1 MTNQFKFLIEIPQGS
16 SVKYEVDEETGDIVA
31 DRFLFT
37 SEVYP
42 TNYGS
47 IKDTRAP
54 DGDPAD
60 ILVLSSQSVIPGC
73 VIKGQIIGMLEMEDE
88 AGTDHKF
95 VGVPAAKVD
104 PVYGAWEDIN
114 DIPPAI
120 RDRIKH
126 FFETYK
132 TLEPGKWVRVHNWL
146 GKKAALAE
154 LEKVT
159 ITPPAHH
166 P

>member
-1 MTNQFKFLIEIPQGS
+1 MADTKQLKFFIEIPQGS
-16 SVKYEVDEETGDIVA
+16 SVKYEIDEKTGELVA

-47 IKDTRAP
+47 IKDTRAE

-60 ILVLSSQSVIPGC
+60 ILVLSSQSVVPGC
-73 VIKGQIIGMLEMEDE
+73 VIKGQVIGMLEMEDE
-88 AGTDHKF
+88 EGIDHKF
-95 VGVPAAKVD
+95 VGVPVPKVD
-104 PVYGAWEDIN
+104 PIYGGWTDIEN
-114 DIPPAI
+114 IPLAL

-132 TLEPGKWVRVHNWL
+132 ALEPGKWVKVKNWI
-146 GKKAALAE
+146 GRDEAIKI
-154 LEKVT
+154 LEQTMDKS
-159 ITPPAHH
+159 
-166 P
+166 

>member
-1 MTNQFKFLIEIPQGS
+1 MADLHNLKFFIEIPQGS
-16 SVKYEVDEETGDIVA
+16 SVKYEIDEDSGDLVA

-47 IKDTRAP
+47 IRETKAG

-60 ILVLSSQSVIPGC
+60 ILVISSQAVVPCC
-73 VIKGQIIGMLEMEDE
+73 VISGQVIGMLEMEDE
-88 AGTDHKF
+88 GGIDHKF
-95 VGVPAAKVD
+95 VGVPLQKVD
-104 PVYGAWEDIN
+104 PLFGVWTDVT
-114 DIPPAI
+114 DIPQAL

-132 TLEPGKWVRVHNWL
+132 TLEPGKWVKVRNWI
-146 GKKAALAE
+146 GAKEALKE
-154 LEKVT
+154 LESCLVGK
-159 ITPPAHH
+159 
-166 P
+166 

>member
-1 MTNQFKFLIEIPQGS
+1 MADTKTLKFLIEIPQGS
-16 SVKYEVDEETGDIVA
+16 SVKYEVDEETGELVA

-47 IKDTRAP
+47 IKDTRAE

-73 VIKGQIIGMLEMEDE
+73 VIKGQVIGMLEMEDE
-88 AGTDHKF
+88 AGIDHKF
-95 VGVPAAKVD
+95 VGVPALGVD
-104 PVYGAWEDIN
+104 PIYGAWEDIN
-114 DIPPAI
+114 DIPQAM

-132 TLEPGKWVRVHNWL
+132 ALEPGKWVQVHNWI
-146 GKKAALAE
+146 GKTEALKK
-154 LEKVT
+154 LEGIT
-159 ITPPAHH
+159 IKS
-166 P
+166 